1 MKNPVRDE
9 ASAFQVVLLTLGG
22 AVLVV
27 LAAWIAD
34 WLGVIVFLV
43 LVAAA
48 LWAIRGGMRQRP
60 PQAHV
65 VRDAAEPAR
74 RILVVANE
82 TVGGEELRDLLGR
95 KAAGVR
101 EDVLLVCPALNSKLR
116 TWTSDEDGARAAAQ
130 ARLDTS
136 LERLEELGV
145 RARGEI
151 GDGDPLQALEDAL
164 REFPADEIVVS
175 THPPGRSHWL
185 EQGVVETARMR
196 YDVPVTHVVVDL
208 SARAGSLRDPP
219 RRAARD

>member
-22 AVLVV
+22 TALVV
-27 LAAWIAD
+27 LAAWVAT
-34 WLGVIVFLV
+34 WLGVVVFLV
-43 LVAAA
+43 LCAAA

-60 PQAHV
+60 AQAHV
-65 VRDAAEPAR
+65 VREDGEPVR

-82 TVGGEELRDLLGR
+82 TVAGHELRDLLGR
-95 KAAGVR
+95 KAEGVS

-116 TWTSDEDGARAAAQ
+116 TWTSDEDGAREAARS
-130 ARLDTS
+130 RLDAS
-136 LERLEELGV
+136 LERLALLGV
-145 RARGEI
+145 QARGEI

-185 EQGVVETARMR
+185 EQGVVENARMR
-196 YDVPVTHVVVDL
+196 FDVPVTHVVVDL
-208 SARAGSLRDPP
+208 ESA
-219 RRAARD
+219 

>member
-1 MKNPVRDE
+1 MKNPVKDE

-27 LAAWIAD
+27 LAAWLST
-34 WLGVIVFLV
+34 WLGVVVFLA
-43 LVAAA
+43 LLAAA
-48 LWAIRGGMRQRP
+48 LWAIRGGLRQRP

-65 VRDAAEPAR
+65 VRDETRPSR

-82 TVGGEELRDLLGR
+82 TVAGHELSELLGQ
-95 KAAGVR
+95 KAGGGR

-130 ARLDTS
+130 SRLDTS
-136 LERLEELGV
+136 LARLAELGIK
-145 RARGEI
+145 ARGEI
-151 GDGDPLQALEDAL
+151 GDGDPLQAIEDSL

-185 EQGVVETARMR
+185 EQGVVENARSR

-208 SARAGSLRDPP
+208 GA
-219 RRAARD
+219 

>member
-27 LAAWIAD
+27 LGAWIAN
-34 WLGVIVFLV
+34 WLGILVFLA

-60 PQAHV
+60 AQAHV
-65 VRDAAEPAR
+65 VHRDGQR
-74 RILVVANE
+74 RILVIANE
-82 TVGGEELRDLLGR
+82 TVGGGELRTLLER
-95 KAAGVR
+95 KAEAVD
-101 EDVLLVCPALNSKLR
+101 EDVLLVCPALNSKVR

-130 ARLDTS
+130 ARLDAS
-136 LERLEELGV
+136 LARLAADGV

-164 REFPADEIVVS
+164 REFPADEIVIS

-208 SARAGSLRDPP
+208 EHSA
-219 RRAARD
+219 

>member
-9 ASAFQVVLLTLGG
+9 ASAFQVVLLTLGA

-27 LAAWIAD
+27 VGAWIAN
-34 WLGVIVFLV
+34 WLGLIVFLV

-65 VRDAAEPAR
+65 VREDGQR

-82 TVGGEELRDLLGR
+82 TVGGGELTSLLER
-95 KAAGVR
+95 KAEGVD
-101 EDVLLVCPALNSKLR
+101 EDVLLVCPALNSKVR

-136 LERLEELGV
+136 LAQLAELGV

-185 EQGVVETARMR
+185 EQGVVENARMR

-208 SARAGSLRDPP
+208 ELTDSLRDSV
-219 RRAARD
+219 

>member
-22 AVLVV
+22 TALVV
-27 LAAWIAD
+27 LAAWIST

-43 LVAAA
+43 LCAAA
-48 LWAIRGGMRQRP
+48 LWAIRGGLRQRP

-65 VRDAAEPAR
+65 VREDGQPVR

-82 TVGGEELRDLLGR
+82 TVAGHELRDLIGR
-95 KAAGVR
+95 KAEGVR
-101 EDVLLVCPALNSKLR
+101 EDVLLVCPALNSKLK

-136 LERLEELGV
+136 LERLSHLGV
-145 RARGEI
+145 HARGEI
-151 GDGDPLQALEDAL
+151 GDGDPLQAIEDAL

-185 EQGVVETARMR
+185 EQGVVENARMR
-196 YDVPVTHVVVDL
+196 YDVPVTHVVVVL
-208 SARAGSLRDPP
+208 GSG
-219 RRAARD
+219 